1 MKNIRHL
8 GEDRILALVIR
19 YSAPAIAGM
28 VIYGLN
34 RIVGNIFVGKFL
46 GREAMAGFTVAN
58 SLVMIL
64 LSFVMLVGTGSSV
77 LISMSLG
84 KKDFDRAS
92 IALGTAVT
100 VGFALGVLLASLM
113 FIFSEPLLRA
123 FGAEGQSL
131 EFGSAFIRVYLAGS
145 VFSFWN
151 TTLNSAIRAEGQ
163 PGKAFVTNIV
173 SFVLNTAL
181 TPVFLFALPMG
192 IKGVALAN
200 ILSQFALTLW
210 LGSHFV
216 GKRTI
221 LPLRPSS
228 FKIDPS
234 IAIRLFVLGAVP
246 FFMQFLGACMSLV
259 TNNIVKNL
267 AGDLGLAVAGSVFS
281 VYFLLIMPLQGT
293 STGIQPII
301 GYNFGAANHQR
312 VRRTVLASLGF
323 TAAICVVEMILATG
337 FRVRLAS
344 LFTSGDTALVT
355 VCASGL
361 LMILLAFPIAGVQFV
376 ASSYFLGT
384 GKAKEALAVNLFRS
398 LFVLIPLL
406 TLPRRFGMTGLFVSY
421 PLVDVLVAV
430 LGIILTFDGMRKAG
444 RTGVY
449 TER

>member
-1 MKNIRHL
+1 MKNIKHL
-8 GEDRILALVIR
+8 GEDRILALVVR

-58 SLVMIL
+58 SPVMIL
-64 LSFVMLVGTGSSV
+64 LSFIMLVGTGSSV

-84 KKDFDRAS
+84 RKDFSVAS
-92 IALGTAVT
+92 RVLGTAVA
-100 VGFALGVLLASLM
+100 VGFAFGLFLSALM
-113 FIFSEPLLRA
+113 WIFTEPLLIA
-123 FGAEGQSL
+123 FGGEGKSL
-131 EFGSAFIRVYLAGS
+131 EYGAAFIRIYLAGS

-163 PGKAFVTNIV
+163 PGRALVTNIV
-173 SFVLNTAL
+173 SFLLNTAL
-181 TPVFLFALPMG
+181 TPVFLFAFPMG
-192 IKGVALAN
+192 IKGVAMAN
-200 ILSQFALTLW
+200 ILSQFALTVW
-210 LGSHFV
+210 LGAHFF

-221 LPLRPSS
+221 LPLKPSS
-228 FKIDPS
+228 LKIDMS
-234 IAIRLFVLGAVP
+234 IAIRMCTLGSAP

-259 TNNIVKNL
+259 TNNIVRHL

-293 STGIQPII
+293 SSGIQPII
-301 GYNFGAANHQR
+301 GYNFGASNHQR
-312 VRRTVLASLGF
+312 VRRTVLVALAF
-323 TAAICVVEMILATG
+323 TAAICLVEMILAIG
-337 FRVRLAS
+337 FRERLAS
-344 LFTSGDTALVT
+344 LFTSGDTALVAA
-355 VCASGL
+355 CAGGL
-361 LMILLAFPIAGVQFV
+361 LTILLAFPIAGVQFV
-376 ASSYFLGT
+376 ASSFFLGT

-406 TLPRRFGMTGLFVSY
+406 TLPQRFGMAGLFVSY

-430 LGIILTFDGMRKAG
+430 LGVILMFDGMKKASRPG
-444 RTGVY
+444 LY